1 MGREMENQA
10 DRIQKT
16 EFAQLFFPFIL
27 TPVGK
32 VNAFWDMLICLW
44 LTEVLDTFI
53 RSRSITGIRCQWEA
67 PSLGLT
73 TENKAYWNQPE
84 NNQVSSLLKEVR

>member
-16 EFAQLFFPFIL
+16 ESAQLFFPFIL

-32 VNAFWDMLICLW
+32 VNAF
-44 LTEVLDTFI
+44 
-53 RSRSITGIRCQWEA
+53 
-67 PSLGLT
+67 
-73 TENKAYWNQPE
+73 
-84 NNQVSSLLKEVR
+84 